1 MNDQTVIIGMGALGL
16 LFGQRM
22 QENLSD
28 GSVCFLMDE
37 ARRQRHA
44 GDQYSINGEPVR
56 FHMVTPEEMKAAG
69 VQAPALAI
77 VATKY
82 SGLYAARDLLCDC
95 IGPDTTV
102 ISLLNGISSEEI
114 LAERIPREQIIDC
127 IAIGMDAMRDGASLI
142 YSKMG
147 RLQIGTEQKEQAQRL
162 AWLDRFLADAGV
174 PHEVCPDVSKA
185 MWNKF
190 MINVGVNQACMVH
203 ETTYGGVVTPGTA
216 NEDMLGAMHE
226 VMDIARC
233 AGITLTQ
240 EDLEADVNIMR
251 SLSPDGYPSMRQD
264 ALAKRPSEVELFAG
278 TVNRLGEKYDVPT
291 PVNTRFYQ
299 TIKEIEARYK

>member
-22 QENLSD
+22 QENMPE

-44 GDQYSINGEPVR
+44 GDQYSINSEPVR
-56 FHMVTPEEMKAAG
+56 FNMVTPEELRTAG
-69 VQAPALAI
+69 AQAPALAI

-82 SGLYAARDLLCDC
+82 SGLYAARDLLCGC
-95 IGPDTTV
+95 IGTDTTV

-127 IAIGMDAMRDGASLI
+127 IAIGMDAMRDGTSLI

-147 RLQIGTEQKEQAQRL
+147 RLQIGATEKEQATRL
-162 AWLDRFLADAGV
+162 AWLDRFLTDAGV
-174 PHEVCPDVSKA
+174 PHEVCPDISKA

-203 ETTYGGVVTPGTA
+203 ETTYGGVVTPGAA

-278 TVNRLGEKYDVPT
+278 TVNRLGEKYGVPT

-299 TIKEIEARYK
+299 TIKEIESRYK